1 MGAGRLAVRTAGELL
16 LTLGALVL
24 LFVLWQLVWT
34 DVTAAQTQRGTVQA
48 LQQRWQPVP
57 AARPAEEPGDAPAPP
72 AAPVAVEQDPATAPV
87 APEPGSGEAFAL
99 VHVPRFGDAA
109 VIGAAQ
115 GVGLGE
121 VLNDGVLG
129 HYPGTAMPGAVGNAA
144 FAGHRTTYGRPLARI
159 DELQPG
165 DPLVVEQGDAW
176 YVYRVTGASVVAP
189 DRVEVIAPVPGDP
202 GAEPTRRL
210 ITLTACHPEYS
221 ARQRYV
227 VHGELESW
235 QPRSAGVPAALTGSA
250 PAPAAG

>member
-1 MGAGRLAVRTAGELL
+1 MGAGRLVARTAGELL

-34 DVTAAQTQRGTVQA
+34 DVTAAQTQRGTVTA
-48 LQQRWQPVP
+48 LQQRWEPVP
-57 AARPAEEPGDAPAPP
+57 DAPPGEPPAGSPAPP
-72 AAPVAVEQDPATAPV
+72 VAQDPATAPV
-87 APEPGSGEAFAL
+87 APEPGEGEAFAV
-99 VHVPRFGDAA
+99 VHVPRFGEAA

-115 GVGLGE
+115 GVGLAD

-129 HYPGTAMPGAVGNAA
+129 HYPGTVMPGAVGNAA

-159 DELQPG
+159 DELRPD
-165 DPLVVEQGDAW
+165 DPLVVEQDDAW

-189 DRVEVIAPVPGDP
+189 EQVEVIAPVPGEL

-235 QPRSAGVPAALTGSA
+235 QPRSAGAPAALSGSA

>member
-1 MGAGRLAVRTAGELL
+1 VGAGRLAVRTAGELL

-34 DVTAAQTQRGTVQA
+34 DVTAAQAQRGTVQA
-48 LQQRWQPVP
+48 LQQRWEPVP
-57 AARPAEEPGDAPAPP
+57 AAAPPSEEPPAGEPAPP
-72 AAPVAVEQDPATAPV
+72 RVEQDPATAPV
-87 APEPGSGEAFAL
+87 APEPRSGEAFAV
-99 VHVPRFGDAA
+99 VHVPRFGADG

-129 HYPGTAMPGAVGNAA
+129 HYPGTAMPGAVGNAS

-165 DPLVVEQGDAW
+165 DPLVVEQGEAW

-189 DRVEVIAPVPGDP
+189 EQVEVIAPVPGEP

-235 QPRSAGVPAALTGSA
+235 QPRSAGTPAALTEAPSA
-250 PAPAAG
+250 PVAG